1 MKLVPRTLLGR
12 TVLVI
17 GCVLIASQ
25 AAVFGLVR
33 AYTRGPLL
41 DQMASL
47 VARQLHTIAA
57 ALETLSD
64 SQREDFLDMLEDV
77 DGIRVIPDLAGNLPS
92 NEPQSPVLQTFA
104 DSLKAQLGEDTEFF
118 VQKEHGKALWV
129 RLRVG
134 TDKYW
139 VSIPRS
145 QIERTPPWLWLG
157 WAAFSAL
164 LVLLG
169 AYALVRRVNQPL
181 RKLAEAAK
189 HLGAGKTPPTLPVAG
204 PAEIREVSHAFNQ
217 MADDIRR
224 HDDERALL
232 LAGVSHDVR
241 TPLARLR
248 VGLEVAGDDLD
259 GELRSGMIEDI
270 EEIDAIVGQFLD
282 FARATAEELP
292 QAVQL
297 NSVVEATAKRYAGL
311 GHPVQVEVGAA
322 ACPQPAPARH
332 SAPARQPCR
341 QCRQVC
347 RRRDPHLHGDRGRAR
362 SPVGARPWARNSTR
376 PGGAAE
382 ASVHPYGK
390 RAHRRGPRGSR
401 SGYRGP
407 HRRHS
412 RRGARADAS
421 RRRRTGSAHHLP
433 SRGGGELILC
443 SLNPA
448 IFPRW
453 RSNV

>member
-64 SQREDFLDMLEDV
+64 SQRGDFLDMLEDV

-181 RKLAEAAK
+181 RRLAEAAK

-292 QAVQL
+292 QQVQL

-311 GHPVQVEVGAA
+311 GHPVHVKSAPLPALNLRPLAIQRLLDNLVGNAVKYADGEILICTAIEAGRAALSVLDRGPGIPPDQVERLKRPFTRMESARTGGGHAGLGLAIVDRIAAIHGAA
-322 ACPQPAPARH
+322 LALMP
-332 SAPARQPCR
+332 
-341 QCRQVC
+341 
-347 RRRDPHLHGDRGRAR
+347 RD
-362 SPVGARPWARNSTR
+362 
-376 PGGAAE
+376 
-382 ASVHPYGK
+382 
-390 RAHRRGPRGSR
+390 
-401 SGYRGP
+401 
-407 HRRHS
+407 
-412 RRGARADAS
+412 
-421 RRRRTGSAHHLP
+421 
-433 SRGGGELILC
+433 GGGLEARIT
-443 SLNPA
+443 
-448 IFPRW
+448 FPPEAVA
-453 RSNV
+453 S